1 MWLLIYVTVPHFYS
15 LSTVEAMSDDDDD
28 EDDDDDDD
36 YISALY
42 SHGSQGQ
49 LLLFTELK

>member
-15 LSTVEAMSDDDDD
+15 LNTVDAMSDDDDD
-28 EDDDDDDD
+28 EDDDDYYY